1 MRNYCIASKKVIWQM
16 VIPKICVSIVA
27 KERCGNAMA
36 PRVSIEALNFTV
48 RRTVV
53 LYGCQAIGQLYVS
66 QALPLVIWCDHYSSI
81 FSTNYN
87 MVLLLP
93 AILAAEYPPEC
104 FTTECTSAST
114 NTIDGGEPS
123 K

>member
-1 MRNYCIASKKVIWQM
+1 MRNYRIASKKVIWQM

-27 KERCGNAMA
+27 EEKCGKARHHESALMRSISRFDARLTFMA
-36 PRVSIEALNFTV
+36 V
-48 RRTVV
+48 RPLKNCM
-53 LYGCQAIGQLYVS
+53 LY
-66 QALPLVIWCDHYSSI
+66 QALLLVIWCDHYSSL
-81 FSTNYN
+81 YN
-87 MVLLLP
+87 MVLLLT